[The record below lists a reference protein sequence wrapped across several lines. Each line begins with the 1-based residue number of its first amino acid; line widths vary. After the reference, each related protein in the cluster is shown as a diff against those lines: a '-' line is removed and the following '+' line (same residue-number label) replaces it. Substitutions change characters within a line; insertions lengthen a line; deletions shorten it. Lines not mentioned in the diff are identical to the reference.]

1 MMKMGISEAGSEALL
16 SSMAAETMAGAP
28 ELAVVE
34 LGIMGFII
42 GAKKISE
49 HHKNKKEAKRVE

>member
-42 GAKKISE
+42 GAKKIS
-49 HHKNKKEAKRVE
+49 